1 MHEKYVFKLGKLWRC
16 ENLDTVD
23 NLVGNVE
30 ASAGIFQLSQERK
43 KKEFFQ
49 ISFANLEFQIFILK
63 FDLL

>member
-1 MHEKYVFKLGKLWRC
+1 MFKLGKLLRC